1 MSNSYVIIA
10 GLSGLG
16 VFCVIALKG
25 LLNSSR

>member
-16 VFCVIALKG
+16 VFCAIALKG
-25 LLNSSR
+25 LLNSNR